1 MTTRELLEMAHLDA
15 MGMLDEQERDGFE
28 RAFRAA
34 SENVQRQ
41 ILREQSRLAA
51 DDRLLPDVLP
61 EPGLRGRVLAAVRD
75 AMRAVAD
82 KETPAD
88 VLARLAPAGLSLRR
102 NVSPLWRA
110 ACIGFATATVVLMAA
125 GFSLQREWNRARAA
139 EQDASFAGWIN
150 NQLGAQYADLMTSPN
165 AQRLAFVPVGGG
177 VQGKAAIYFD
187 IETRTAFLMCN
198 DIPVHAG
205 EYRLALISP
214 DGQVSEV
221 ARFDYNGGVMA
232 RHMEPVVLDG
242 LASPGVTLAILQP
255 RTTTPLLVSLGV

>member
-15 MGMLDEQERDGFE
+15 LGMLDEQERDAFE

-34 SENVQRQ
+34 PDNVQRQ
-41 ILREQSRLAA
+41 VLREQTRLTA

-61 EPGLRGRVLAAVRD
+61 EPGLRGRVLLAVRE
-75 AMRAVAD
+75 AMRAVAE

-125 GFSLQREWNRARAA
+125 GFSLQGEWVRARAA
-139 EQDASFAGWIN
+139 EQDAAFAYWIN
-150 NQLGAQYADLMTSPN
+150 DKLGAQYADLMTSPN
-165 AQRLAFVPVGGG
+165 AQRLAFVPAQG
-177 VQGKAAIYFD
+177 VTQGKAAIYFD
-187 IETRTAFLMCN
+187 AESRTAFLMCN

-205 EYRLALISP
+205 EYRLALIGP
-214 DGQVSEV
+214 DGQINEV
-221 ARFDYNGGVMA
+221 ATFAYTGGVMA
-232 RHMEPVVLDG
+232 RHMEPVVLDQ
-242 LASPGVTLAILQP
+242 LASPGVSLAILQP
-255 RTTTPLLVSLGV
+255 RTATPLLVTLGA